1 MPGLVPAE
9 ELQEVGFWLN
19 LTNSGVVETTFELAS
34 VLAVLSVLDARSSV
48 PSRDPVRS
56 PLSPLRSAL
65 EGTRLTVVVIQLL

>member
-19 LTNSGVVETTFELAS
+19 LTNSGVVETTSELAS

-48 PSRDPVRS
+48 PCAIQGSCTFAAFAAA
-56 PLSPLRSAL
+56 AL
-65 EGTRLTVVVIQLL
+65 LLKEHV

>member
-9 ELQEVGFWLN
+9 ELQEVGLWLN

-48 PSRDPVRS
+48 PC
-56 PLSPLRSAL
+56 
-65 EGTRLTVVVIQLL
+65 VIQGSCTFAAFTAAICS

>member
-48 PSRDPVRS
+48 PC
-56 PLSPLRSAL
+56 A
-65 EGTRLTVVVIQLL
+65 IQCTIQGSCTFAAFAVAICS

>member
-19 LTNSGVVETTFELAS
+19 LTNSGVVETTSELAS

-48 PSRDPVRS
+48 PC
-56 PLSPLRSAL
+56 
-65 EGTRLTVVVIQLL
+65 VIQCAIQESCTFAAFAAADQLLKEHV

>member
-19 LTNSGVVETTFELAS
+19 LTNSDVVETTFELAS

-48 PSRDPVRS
+48 PC
-56 PLSPLRSAL
+56 A
-65 EGTRLTVVVIQLL
+65 I

>member
-48 PSRDPVRS
+48 PC
-56 PLSPLRSAL
+56 A
-65 EGTRLTVVVIQLL
+65 IQCAIQGSCTFATFTAAICS